1 MESLKPG
8 YLTVKHLLAL
18 TMIMILLPLI
28 LLSQG
33 LLRFL
38 SAGSSEPE
46 GAKCRDARLC
56 YACVDFAE

>member
-1 MESLKPG
+1 MESPKPG
-8 YLTVKHLLAL
+8 HSTVKHLLAL
-18 TMIMILLPLI
+18 TMKMTLLPQI

-33 LLRFL
+33 SLRFL
-38 SAGSSEPE
+38 SAGSSELE